1 MLHKYVRTFN
11 VTSTVEN
18 FLVTKQG
25 HNLLRHSQLPAT
37 DADGNLAVAV
47 DHVELG

>member
-1 MLHKYVRTFN
+1 MLHTYIRTFN
-11 VTSTVEN
+11 VMGTVEI
-18 FLVTKQG
+18 FLGTKHG